1 MVRKTSGDN
10 ASSRMLTVKE
20 ASRILNI
27 HPNTV
32 RRWSEEGLI
41 KAYRIGPRGDRR
53 FKPEDIDI
61 VLREE
66 KMAEPMNKLTDIR

>member
-1 MVRKTSGDN
+1 
-10 ASSRMLTVKE
+10 MLTVKE

-41 KAYRIGPRGDRR
+41 KAYRIGLRGDRR

>member
-41 KAYRIGPRGDRR
+41 KAYRIGLRGDRR